1 MPEAQPEAKQPN
13 SDAFGANAW
22 LVDEM
27 FEEFRRDPLS
37 VSESWREFFEGYK
50 PAGANLAGR
59 RLPVP
64 PVHAPVDEA
73 AYGAPAGGG
82 RNGGGAGVATLTAPS
97 VPLAQ
102 PQAAQ
107 PQVAQPQGPTPSGRS
122 AGQPARCWPR
132 G

>member
-1 MPEAQPEAKQPN
+1 MPEAKPEAKQPN

-59 RLPVP
+59 RLAVP
-64 PVHAPVDEA
+64 PVHAPVEEA
-73 AYGAPAGGG
+73 AGMALL
-82 RNGGGAGVATLTAPS
+82 AGVVATA
-97 VPLAQ
+97 VE
-102 PQAAQ
+102 
-107 PQVAQPQGPTPSGRS
+107 QG
-122 AGQPARCWPR
+122 WPH
-132 G
+132 